1 MNYRIIH
8 ILIILLITGSSSGQ
22 SLDEYLV
29 MAAENNP
36 GLKAKFL
43 RYQAALERIP
53 QAGALPDP
61 QVSYSFF
68 LQPMERYSGN
78 QTGSISLMQMF
89 PWLGTLEAAREEMA
103 FMAKAEFEAFNE
115 ARLML
120 FYEIRTTW
128 YAMQQLNHEISITTE
143 NIELL
148 KTIEQISLSRFK
160 SGSQRGN
167 STSGAGEMTG
177 SQGQL
182 SGSRSAGMGGM
193 KMQPQTSL
201 ANPTRQGNM
210 TSMAEMNN
218 MTEGGNMTDV
228 LRVQLEL
235 NELRNILA
243 SLQDAEIPLR
253 VRFNLLLNRQKDA
266 AIVLPDSV
274 AAAQIPVPH
283 AQIPDSIRNNNPM
296 LKMLSYEEDAYA
308 AQAIMNR
315 KMGLPMLGL
324 GLQYD
329 LFKPGENSQ
338 AMMNG
343 SNMLMP
349 MVSVT
354 IPVWRKKYRAAVK
367 ESELGQQSV
376 MEQKQE
382 LFNQLMVSY
391 EDALKEFRDADRRV
405 KLYHEQ
411 SSVANQALNLLLV
424 QYSTEGASIEE
435 VLRMQ
440 RQLLDYR
447 LQHNN
452 AIIDGNLSVVTIER
466 LTGRL

>member
-1 MNYRIIH
+1 
-8 ILIILLITGSSSGQ
+8 
-22 SLDEYLV
+22 
-29 MAAENNP
+29 
-36 GLKAKFL
+36 
-43 RYQAALERIP
+43 
-53 QAGALPDP
+53 
-61 QVSYSFF
+61 
-68 LQPMERYSGN
+68 
-78 QTGSISLMQMF
+78 
-89 PWLGTLEAAREEMA
+89 
-103 FMAKAEFEAFNE
+103 
-115 ARLML
+115 
-120 FYEIRTTW
+120 
-128 YAMQQLNHEISITTE
+128 
-143 NIELL
+143 
-148 KTIEQISLSRFK
+148 
-160 SGSQRGN
+160 
-167 STSGAGEMTG
+167 MTG

-193 KMQPQTSL
+193 NMQPQTSL
-201 ANPTRQGNM
+201 ANPSRQGNM

-218 MTEGGNMTDV
+218 MTGGGNMTDV

-235 NELRNILA
+235 NELRNKLA

-266 AIVLPDSV
+266 TIVLPDSV
-274 AAAQIPVPH
+274 AAAQIPVPL

-329 LFKPGENSQ
+329 LFQPGENSQ

-349 MVSVT
+349 MVTVT
-354 IPVWRKKYRAAVK
+354 IPVWRKKYQAAVK

-376 MEQKQE
+376 MEQKQD
-382 LFNQLMVSY
+382 LLNQLMVSY

-447 LQHNN
+447 LQHIN
-452 AIIDGNLSVVTIER
+452 ALIDGNLSVATIGR

>member
-43 RYQAALERIP
+43 NYQASLERIP

-61 QVSYSFF
+61 QVSFSFF
-68 LQPMERYSGN
+68 IRPMERYAGN

-89 PWLGTLEAAREEMA
+89 PWLGTREAAREEMA
-103 FMAKAEFEAFNE
+103 FMAKAGFEAFNE
-115 ARLML
+115 ARSML
-120 FYEIRTTW
+120 FYEVRTTW

-148 KTIEQISLSRFK
+148 KTIKQISLSRFK
-160 SGSQRGN
+160 SGSQGGN
-167 STSGAGEMTG
+167 STSGAGEMPG
-177 SQGQL
+177 SQGQFTA
-182 SGSRSAGMGGM
+182 SQGTGMGGM
-193 KMQPQTSL
+193 NMNTRTSGT
-201 ANPTRQGNM
+201 NPARQGNM
-210 TSMAEMNN
+210 TGMAETNN
-218 MTEGGNMTDV
+218 MPGGGNMTDV

-235 NELRNILA
+235 NELRNKLA
-243 SLQDAEIPLR
+243 SLQDALVPLT

-274 AAAQIPVPH
+274 AAAQIPVPL

-296 LKMLSYEEDAYA
+296 LKMLSFEEDAYA
-308 AQAIMNR
+308 AQGIMNR
-315 KMGLPMLGL
+315 KMGLPMFGI

-329 LFKPGENSQ
+329 LFQPGENSP

-376 MEQKQE
+376 LEQKKD
-382 LFNQLMVSY
+382 LINQLLASY

-405 KLYHEQ
+405 KLYQQQ
-411 SSVANQALNLLLV
+411 SSVASQALNLLLV